1 MNETFALGL
10 GWRSLKQTSVVC
22 GNRKDGVEL
31 TLLPLSFRA
40 YGEGKKEKACVQ
52 LGWLLTCECKSNFFL
67 VH

>member
-1 MNETFALGL
+1 MEELEAEKK
-10 GWRSLKQTSVVC
+10 R
-22 GNRKDGVEL
+22 VEL

-52 LGWLLTCECKSNFFL
+52 LGWLLTFECKSNFFL